1 VNKKSD
7 FIIGLPGTS
16 TEADL
21 LEQQQRAFR
30 PVAKESYY
38 YKISE
43 YASTTA
49 ELVTFIDID
58 EDGKLDCLI
67 QKQTSGVPAL
77 SVLYNNIETENFF
90 IKALMVN

>member
-1 VNKKSD
+1 M
-7 FIIGLPGTS
+7 
-16 TEADL
+16 
-21 LEQQQRAFR
+21 
-30 PVAKESYY
+30 AKDSYY

-43 YASTTA
+43 YAATTA

-67 QKQTSGVPAL
+67 QKQISGVPAL

-90 IKALMVN
+90 IKALMVNQE